1 MHKLKSN
8 LKFQKTFD
16 APMIML
22 VCFLNSLRDQQGLFR
37 VNTLEALQDMMTSKP
52 LTAKWATLT
61 CSSGFEAKK
70 KATVVKKSETDETQ
84 AE

>member
-1 MHKLKSN
+1 
-8 LKFQKTFD
+8 
-16 APMIML
+16 ML
-22 VCFLNSLRDQQGLFR
+22 VRFLNFLRDQQGLFR

-70 KATVVKKSETDETQ
+70 KATVVKKFETDETQ
-84 AE
+84 VE